1 MRIYSI
7 VKVGSS
13 DKGKPVQSPEKK
25 DDKKDD
31 KKGKSKE

>member
-13 DKGKPVQSPEKK
+13 DKGKPAQSPE
-25 DDKKDD
+25 KKDD